1 MNTVVEKL
9 GTYVPLGA
17 YEVLKEMQIF
27 SYGILMIGLIF
38 DIMLIMF
45 VMISVLL
52 IYSLLMINI
61 ETKTF
66 EIGVMRL
73 AGLSKGGFVAMI
85 FVQSVMFVLPSL
97 IAALICVVPALWAIF
112 SKLQGGKVPF
122 NADVLPSWVSL
133 MEGLFVGLV
142 IPAISAIIP
151 IKRALSKTLTESL
164 NVARSQTSGV
174 VY

>member
-1 MNTVVEKL
+1 MQTIVEKL
-9 GTYVPLGA
+9 GTYVPNGA
-17 YEVLKEMQIF
+17 YEVLEEMQIF

-73 AGLSKGGFVAMI
+73 TGLSSGGFVAMI

-97 IAALICVVPALWAIF
+97 IAAFVCVVPTLWAIF
-112 SKLQGGKVPF
+112 SKLQDG
-122 NADVLPSWVSL
+122 
-133 MEGLFVGLV
+133 
-142 IPAISAIIP
+142 
-151 IKRALSKTLTESL
+151 
-164 NVARSQTSGV
+164 
-174 VY
+174 